1 MLFFLNFSQEEDLKR
16 TLEDSAS
23 MQRSYDKYIDLV
35 IVNNDFDSTFRQI
48 ILALDS
54 LTTEHQWVPVN
65 WIY

>member
-1 MLFFLNFSQEEDLKR
+1 MHIFHFSQEEDLKR

-23 MQRSYDKYIDLV
+23 LQRTYDKYIDLV
-35 IVNNDFDSTFRQI
+35 IPNNDFDMTFRQI
-48 ILALDS
+48 VEALDA

>member
-1 MLFFLNFSQEEDLKR
+1 MNYQEEDLKR

-23 MQRSYDKYIDLV
+23 LQRAADKYTDLV
-35 IVNNDFDSTFRQI
+35 LVNNDFDVTFRQI
-48 ILALDS
+48 VEALEH